1 MNSSASLS
9 SLPSY
14 LSLRSFI
21 ATKAVFSLNLYLA
34 QVSKTLNIRV
44 VTASEGVIST
54 KKTGNSSKYFIGIIQ
69 SSFLE
74 NALIKA
80 KHGSLHSGKYT
91 IADDSGL
98 VIPKLDYEPGIFS
111 ARYAGSDA
119 SDKDNRNKVIQ
130 ELNNLSLE
138 NLDAYYV
145 CCLVGIRNHDD
156 PMPIIS
162 YGKINGKVSVHSSG
176 EGGFGYDKIFYP
188 SDFDCSMASID
199 IKVKNTISH
208 RAIAVKDFINKFKA
222 ASS

>member
-1 MNSSASLS
+1 MPQKGFICLKKNKEIL
-9 SLPSY
+9 
-14 LSLRSFI
+14 I
-21 ATKAVFSLNLYLA
+21 ATSNKGKVNEFINLFEDYDVFNLTDLGLGDAVEDG
-34 QVSKTLNIRV
+34 T
-44 VTASEGVIST
+44 
-54 KKTGNSSKYFIGIIQ
+54 
-69 SSFLE
+69 SFLE

-80 KHGSLHSGKYT
+80 KFGSLHSGKYT

-130 ELNNLSLE
+130 KLNSLSLE

-162 YGKINGKVSVHSSG
+162 YGKINGKVSVYSSG

-188 SDFDCSMASID
+188 SGFDCSMASID

-208 RAIAVKDFINKFKA
+208 RALAVKDFVNKFKA

>member
-1 MNSSASLS
+1 M
-9 SLPSY
+9 PQKGFIY
-14 LSLRSFI
+14 LKKNKEILI
-21 ATKAVFSLNLYLA
+21 ATSNKGKVNEFINLFEDYDVFSLTDLGLGDA
-34 QVSKTLNIRV
+34 VEDGT
-44 VTASEGVIST
+44 
-54 KKTGNSSKYFIGIIQ
+54 
-69 SSFLE
+69 SFLE

-130 ELNNLSLE
+130 KLNNLSLE
-138 NLDAYYV
+138 NLDAYYL

-162 YGKINGKVSVHSSG
+162 YGKINGKVSVYCSG

-208 RAIAVKDFINKFKA
+208 RALAVKDFINKFKA

>member
-1 MNSSASLS
+1 MPQKGFICLKKNKEIL
-9 SLPSY
+9 
-14 LSLRSFI
+14 I
-21 ATKAVFSLNLYLA
+21 ATSNKGKVNEFVNLFEDYDVFNLTDLGLGDAVEDG
-34 QVSKTLNIRV
+34 T
-44 VTASEGVIST
+44 
-54 KKTGNSSKYFIGIIQ
+54 
-69 SSFLE
+69 SFLE

>member
-1 MNSSASLS
+1 LKKNKEIL
-9 SLPSY
+9 
-14 LSLRSFI
+14 I
-21 ATKAVFSLNLYLA
+21 ATSNKGKVNEFINLFEDYDVFSLTDLGLGDA
-34 QVSKTLNIRV
+34 VEDGT
-44 VTASEGVIST
+44 
-54 KKTGNSSKYFIGIIQ
+54 
-69 SSFLE
+69 SFLE

>member
-1 MNSSASLS
+1 M
-9 SLPSY
+9 PQKGFIY
-14 LSLRSFI
+14 LKKNKEILI
-21 ATKAVFSLNLYLA
+21 ATSNKGKVNEFIDLFEDYDVFSLTDLGLGDA
-34 QVSKTLNIRV
+34 VEDGT
-44 VTASEGVIST
+44 
-54 KKTGNSSKYFIGIIQ
+54 
-69 SSFLE
+69 SFLE

-130 ELNNLSLE
+130 KLNNLSLE

-162 YGKINGKVSVHSSG
+162 YGKINGKVSVYSSG

-208 RAIAVKDFINKFKA
+208 RALAVKNFINKFKA

>member
-1 MNSSASLS
+1 MPQKGFICLKKNKEIL
-9 SLPSY
+9 
-14 LSLRSFI
+14 I
-21 ATKAVFSLNLYLA
+21 ATSNKGKVNEFINLFEDYDVFSLTDLGLGDA
-34 QVSKTLNIRV
+34 VEDGT
-44 VTASEGVIST
+44 
-54 KKTGNSSKYFIGIIQ
+54 
-69 SSFLE
+69 SFLE

-111 ARYAGSDA
+111 ARYAGIDA

>member
-1 MNSSASLS
+1 MLQKGFICLKKNKEIL
-9 SLPSY
+9 
-14 LSLRSFI
+14 I
-21 ATKAVFSLNLYLA
+21 ATSNKGKVNEFINLFEDYDVFSLTDLGLGDA
-34 QVSKTLNIRV
+34 VEDGT
-44 VTASEGVIST
+44 
-54 KKTGNSSKYFIGIIQ
+54 
-69 SSFLE
+69 SFLE

>member
-1 MNSSASLS
+1 MPQKGFICLKKNKEIL
-9 SLPSY
+9 
-14 LSLRSFI
+14 I
-21 ATKAVFSLNLYLA
+21 ATSNKGKVNEFINLFEDYDVFSLTDLGLGDA
-34 QVSKTLNIRV
+34 VEDGT
-44 VTASEGVIST
+44 
-54 KKTGNSSKYFIGIIQ
+54 
-69 SSFLE
+69 SFLE

-145 CCLVGIRNHDD
+145 CCLVGVRNHDD

>member
-1 MNSSASLS
+1 MPQKGFICLKKNKEIL
-9 SLPSY
+9 
-14 LSLRSFI
+14 I
-21 ATKAVFSLNLYLA
+21 ATSNKGKVNEFINLFEDYDVFSLTDLGLGDA
-34 QVSKTLNIRV
+34 VEDGT
-44 VTASEGVIST
+44 
-54 KKTGNSSKYFIGIIQ
+54 
-69 SSFLE
+69 SFLE

-208 RAIAVKDFINKFKA
+208 RALAVKDFINKFKA